1 MVLLKSCSV
10 PEKVKE
16 KVFYGK
22 YLEKST
28 FFFGLAV
35 LFFFFSLLLWKKIL
49 ENLKIQVTVFIKMIL
64 FRKLVQ
70 YNRVNIHHHD
80 INQTKE

>member
-1 MVLLKSCSV
+1 MVNIWKNRL
-10 PEKVKE
+10 
-16 KVFYGK
+16 
-22 YLEKST
+22 
-28 FFFGLAV
+28 FFGLAV
-35 LFFFFSLLLWKKIL
+35 LFFSSLLLWKKIL

-80 INQTKE
+80 TNQTKE

>member
-22 YLEKST
+22 YLEKY

-35 LFFFFSLLLWKKIL
+35 LFFSSLLLWKKIL

-80 INQTKE
+80 TNQTKE

>member
-1 MVLLKSCSV
+1 MALLKSCSV

-28 FFFGLAV
+28 FFWPCCIV
-35 LFFFFSLLLWKKIL
+35 FFFTIVVE
-49 ENLKIQVTVFIKMIL
+49 ENIGEFEDSSYS
-64 FRKLVQ
+64 F
-70 YNRVNIHHHD
+70 Y
-80 INQTKE
+80 